1 MNKLNLQ
8 PLKGFRD
15 FLPDEAR
22 KRQYVI
28 TTVKQVFES
37 YGFEP
42 LETPALEYEEILMGK
57 YGQEGDLL
65 MYRFEDNGKRR
76 VAMRY
81 DQTVP
86 LSRVVAKY
94 QNELPLP
101 FKRYQIQPVWRAENT
116 QKGRFREFLQCDA
129 DIVGTESPAADAEVV
144 ACSIAALKKL
154 GFQKFRIL
162 LNDRQTFAGIDARAI
177 SVIDK
182 LTKIGE
188 DTVKT
193 LLREQGLDDNI
204 LQTIR
209 EKPQSENLKRIMDI
223 INKLGVDSSQV
234 IYSPTLA
241 RGLDYYTGLIF
252 EIEIEGYTAGSV
264 CGGGRYD
271 NLIGMFL
278 PAGRQGAGKQI
289 PAVGFAFGFDRV
301 FEAMQELD
309 LFPAELSESS
319 ATVLVT
325 VFNAELFTDAVS
337 LSTEIRNQNVATELY
352 PDPAAKLDKQ
362 LKYADKKKIP
372 YAVIRGPD
380 EIKNNQLVIK
390 NLKEN
395 RQEKVNRSEFIKN
408 PAAVISSL
416 QTS

>member
-15 FLPDEAR
+15 FLPAESK

-28 TTVKQVFES
+28 NTVRQVFELF
-37 YGFEP
+37 GFEP
-42 LETPALEYEEILMGK
+42 LETPTLEYEEILIGK

-129 DIVGTESPAADAEVV
+129 DIVGTESPTADAEVV
-144 ACSIAALKKL
+144 VCAITALKKL

-162 LNDRQTFAGIDARAI
+162 INDRKTFSDIDSKAI
-177 SVIDK
+177 PIIDK
-182 LTKIGE
+182 LAKIGE
-188 DTVKT
+188 ETVKK
-193 LLREQGLDDNI
+193 LLREQGQDEGILEKVRQKQMSDD
-204 LQTIR
+204 
-209 EKPQSENLKRIMDI
+209 LKRMVEL

-234 IYSPTLA
+234 VYSPTLA

-252 EIEIEGYTAGSV
+252 EIEIEDYTAGSV

-271 NLIGMFL
+271 NLIGMF
-278 PAGRQGAGKQI
+278 AGKQI

-301 FEAMQELD
+301 IEAMEDLQ
-309 LFPAELSESS
+309 LFPKELSGSS
-319 ATVLVT
+319 AKILIT
-325 VFNAELFTDAVS
+325 VFNTELFDNMLS
-337 LSTEIRNQNVATELY
+337 LSSQLRNQEIPTELY
-352 PDPAAKLDKQ
+352 PDPTVKLDKQ
-362 LKYADKKKIP
+362 LKYADKKGIP
-372 YAVIRGPD
+372 FAVIVGPD
-380 EIKNNQLVIK
+380 EVKNNQLVIK

-395 RQEKVNRSEFIKN
+395 KQEKVDQNEFIKN
-408 PAAVISSL
+408 PQRFIS
-416 QTS
+416 